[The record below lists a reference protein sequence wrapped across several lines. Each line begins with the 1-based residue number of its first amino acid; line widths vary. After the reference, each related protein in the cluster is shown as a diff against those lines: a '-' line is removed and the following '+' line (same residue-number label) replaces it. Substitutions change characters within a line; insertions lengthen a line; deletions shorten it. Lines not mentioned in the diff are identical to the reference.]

1 MLWKI
6 SFFCFNIF
14 HPIFTQLV
22 INVRNQGGEVLQE
35 TISSNISDDTVVLE
49 YQNSDGTLIT
59 QFIDFK
65 REVQVLKALVLGEEE
80 RGQSQYQVMCFV
92 THVASDDF
100 IPSDALSK
108 LRQKNKGTI
117 RTAEE
122 NRGVVNKTLGILL
135 FVPEIGIIS
144 KHAASICSEAMDSTF
159 SSYSDLEKWSLLLG
173 KPISDLMTMV
183 KTYRKPLEDIKCSDV
198 SNLWL
203 PCVCRLDLYIP
214 WYPCRLKFC
223 KTSNLA
229 SSTYKCG
236 IKTCRRGFRFSYYV
250 KYKQLCLWDV

>member
-1 MLWKI
+1 M
-6 SFFCFNIF
+6 
-14 HPIFTQLV
+14 T
-22 INVRNQGGEVLQE
+22 G
-35 TISSNISDDTVVLE
+35 
-49 YQNSDGTLIT
+49 
-59 QFIDFK
+59 
-65 REVQVLKALVLGEEE
+65 LVLISLLHSIPSVVRVFLGF
-80 RGQSQYQVMCFV
+80 RMLILINF
-92 THVASDDF
+92 DF
-100 IPSDALSK
+100 I
-108 LRQKNKGTI
+108 T
-117 RTAEE
+117 
-122 NRGVVNKTLGILL
+122 
-135 FVPEIGIIS
+135 
-144 KHAASICSEAMDSTF
+144 
-159 SSYSDLEKWSLLLG
+159 G

-250 KYKQLCLWDV
+250 KYKQLCLWDVWDYNTLRTKMLDIAVPMTFNIAFFHSWPLSKLCTNFLYLGLIRPSFDLWPCGTGHKLLFVGIKFLCVIVWLELPPKLKKLLFHSSGQIQNKKNIIIVVKPDLTFMI